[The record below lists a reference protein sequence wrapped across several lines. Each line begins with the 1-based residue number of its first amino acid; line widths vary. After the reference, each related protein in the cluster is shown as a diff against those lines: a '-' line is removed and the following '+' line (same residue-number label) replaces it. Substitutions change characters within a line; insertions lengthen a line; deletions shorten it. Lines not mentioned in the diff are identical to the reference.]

1 MNSLTKLLEKELLQL
16 ENDLKHID
24 IEEDDILK
32 KSEHSINICLNAI
45 KTLKQTVTKHKIKS
59 EKEQIQIFKEI
70 KPKFVSLL
78 IYHLNVYNIET
89 NRPNGLVKIKRK
101 YLQAELNKL
110 KNYFDDNLDFYR
122 YYRTGSTYLD
132 NKYFVRGK
140 TDIRLNLDCHIFES
154 DPKFCTSHDFKVS
167 SILANDLLQVY
178 LENELTKLDYQTAS
192 KDNLV
197 PKNMLHWTGSK
208 VALIELLYGL
218 YTTGNFNNG
227 NTDIKTIAA
236 YFEKVFDIE
245 LGDYYHAYLELRM
258 RQNPTKFIDTMK
270 DALLRKMEEDD
281 EK

>member
-1 MNSLTKLLEKELLQL
+1 MNSLPKLIEKELLKL
-16 ENDLKHID
+16 ENGLKNID

-32 KSEHSINICLNAI
+32 KSEQSINVCLNSI
-45 KTLKQTVTKHKIKS
+45 KTLKQIITLHKFKT
-59 EKEQIQIFKEI
+59 EKEQVLIFKEI
-70 KPKFVSLL
+70 KPQFVSRL
-78 IYHLNVYNIET
+78 IYHVNVYNIET
-89 NRPNGLVKIKRK
+89 NRPNGSILIKRK
-101 YLQAELNKL
+101 YLNTELNKL
-110 KNYFDDNLDFYR
+110 KNYFDDNLEFYR

-132 NKYFVRGK
+132 HKYFVRGK

-178 LENELTKLDYQTAS
+178 LENELTKLDYQTTS

-245 LGDYYHAYLELRM
+245 LGDYYRAYLELRM

-270 DALLRKMEEDD
+270 DTLLRKMEEDD